1 MSSPVTDVPP
11 ASQQAAISHSSVTD
25 EARMPMLSWR
35 NPFPRVSVESYVDK
49 GVISAWGTPDS
60 DQPHTDI
67 R

>member
-11 ASQQAAISHSSVTD
+11 ASQQAVTTSVTD
-25 EARMPMLSWR
+25 DERMPMLSWR

-60 DQPHTDI
+60 DQQHADI

>member
-1 MSSPVTDVPP
+1 
-11 ASQQAAISHSSVTD
+11 
-25 EARMPMLSWR
+25 MPMLSWR